1 MRKTKIEKKK
11 LLKGSLLLLRKVRD
25 ICQLECVFVV
35 ENFPTNGKPLLNAI
49 NPKHSKD
56 CTFNLDHYFSSKT
69 LREVKLH
76 TVQNRNFLTKN
87 TIYQNLKIRIFFQYF
102 VTSSRFLGQK
112 FKYVLKKWIFRQKL
126 DFWNSVNGSETRW
139 PNIFPLFPAKIWRWH
154 GWLFMQTKLLL
165 SLLLFTHSF
174 PE

>member
-1 MRKTKIEKKK
+1 MKEKKCRMLSKVNEKNENWKKK

-87 TIYQNLKIRIFFQYF
+87 TIYQNLKIRIFFFQYF
-102 VTSSRFLGQK
+102 VTSSRFL
-112 FKYVLKKWIFRQKL
+112 VLKKLNF
-126 DFWNSVNGSETRW
+126 ET
-139 PNIFPLFPAKIWRWH
+139 KIRI
-154 GWLFMQTKLLL
+154 L
-165 SLLLFTHSF
+165 
-174 PE
+174 E

>member
-49 NPKHSKD
+49 NPNHSKD

-69 LREVKLH
+69 LREVKPH
-76 TVQNRNFLTKN
+76 TVPNRIFFDQKHNLPKSKN
-87 TIYQNLKIRIFFQYF
+87 SDFFFQYF

-112 FKYVLKKWIFRQKL
+112 FKYVLKK
-126 DFWNSVNGSETRW
+126 
-139 PNIFPLFPAKIWRWH
+139 
-154 GWLFMQTKLLL
+154 
-165 SLLLFTHSF
+165 
-174 PE
+174 

>member
-1 MRKTKIEKKK
+1 MRKTKIEKK

-69 LREVKLH
+69 LREVKPH

-87 TIYQNLKIRIFFQYF
+87 TIYQNLKIRIFF
-102 VTSSRFLGQK
+102 S
-112 FKYVLKKWIFRQKL
+112 IFCN
-126 DFWNSVNGSETRW
+126 FIY
-139 PNIFPLFPAKIWRWH
+139 IFGAKIQIC
-154 GWLFMQTKLLL
+154 FEKMNFSTKIGLL
-165 SLLLFTHSF
+165 
-174 PE
+174 E

>member
-76 TVQNRNFLTKN
+76 TSKSQFFDQKHNLPKSKN
-87 TIYQNLKIRIFFQYF
+87 SDFFF
-102 VTSSRFLGQK
+102 
-112 FKYVLKKWIFRQKL
+112 
-126 DFWNSVNGSETRW
+126 
-139 PNIFPLFPAKIWRWH
+139 NIL
-154 GWLFMQTKLLL
+154 
-165 SLLLFTHSF
+165 
-174 PE
+174 